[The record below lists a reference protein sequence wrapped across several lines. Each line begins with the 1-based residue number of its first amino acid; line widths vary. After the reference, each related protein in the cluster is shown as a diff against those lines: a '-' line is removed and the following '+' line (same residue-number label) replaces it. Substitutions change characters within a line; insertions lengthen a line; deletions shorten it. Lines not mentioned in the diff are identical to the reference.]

1 MSGLASCCACFSLC
15 SHTEWTGVCQSAASS
30 SHSESPFSEP
40 GALEEA
46 EPDAGTETQTSD
58 EGTHDPW
65 PSRNRPHSHTRTPSW
80 WWWWC
85 WRVVATA
92 TAAMETLPPLSF
104 PPFIHTPPSLP
115 SLLPI
120 SPSELIEKT
129 LFKALF
135 WLVERWAEQSL
146 RDCWLTSSGSPAVRC
161 LALIF
166 TSSSFLSLCLF
177 GRGWSCGG
185 GGEVRLRG
193 PVGPRALLQEGS
205 LPTAL
210 PARVTWLVG
219 GPAQRQPRPGASS
232 VHRGEGQ
239 ASAQPEMV
247 CTHQK
252 HKVKK
257 AAAQSENTRIHKII
271 KVHH

>member
-65 PSRNRPHSHTRTPSW
+65 PSHNRPHSHTRTPSWW

-92 TAAMETLPPLSF
+92 TAAMETLPPPPLSF

-129 LFKALF
+129 LYKALF

-146 RDCWLTSSGSPAVRC
+146 RDCWLTSSGSPPVRC

-166 TSSSFLSLCLF
+166 NSSSFLSLSLWQRVKLWRRWRGSTTWV
-177 GRGWSCGG
+177 GR
-185 GGEVRLRG
+185 
-193 PVGPRALLQEGS
+193 A
-205 LPTAL
+205 
-210 PARVTWLVG
+210 
-219 GPAQRQPRPGASS
+219 ASS
-232 VHRGEGQ
+232 PSRREPPYSSSSAHHMTGGRAGTTATTAWCLISTSWWRTGE
-239 ASAQPEMV
+239 
-247 CTHQK
+247 CTARDGLYTSK
-252 HKVKK
+252 T
-257 AAAQSENTRIHKII
+257 QS
-271 KVHH
+271 